1 MLLLRSSSI
10 GTPFEYWSYKGEPM
24 KVKCKWCGD
33 DPIYIAYHD
42 YEWGKPLY
50 DDQKLFELLVLESM
64 QAGLSWITILKKR
77 DNFRRAFDNF
87 EIAKVATYDEAKIEE
102 LLLDSSIIRNRLKLT
117 AAVNNAQQ
125 VLRIQQEFGSFSAYI
140 WLFVD
145 NQPIINSFHSEEEVP
160 ANTELSD
167 FITKEMKKQGFKF
180 IGTTIIYSFMQAM
193 GMVNDHVTNCFRYRE
208 LTESPK

>member
-1 MLLLRSSSI
+1 
-10 GTPFEYWSYKGEPM
+10 M